1 MLTVA
6 EIDQYH
12 REGYVIPTGFR
23 PDDATLD
30 ALRMAIRYM
39 PATSSLYRDDDMPLS
54 KFDWSTSP
62 IKLLKGENRGPVN
75 VFVIGHNA
83 QPW

>member
-23 PDDATLD
+23 PDDPTLG

-39 PATSSLYRDDDMPLS
+39 PATSGLYRDDDMPLS
-54 KFDWSTSP
+54 KFDLSTLP
-62 IKLLKGENRGPVN
+62 IKLLKGENRKPAN
-75 VFVIGHNA
+75 DSVIGHDA
-83 QPW
+83 RPW

>member
-1 MLTVA
+1 MLSVA

-39 PATSSLYRDDDMPLS
+39 PATSGLYRDDDMQLS
-54 KFDWSTSP
+54 KFDWSTLP
-62 IKLLKGENRGPVN
+62 IKLLKGENWSPVN
-75 VFVIGHNA
+75 DFVIGHDA
-83 QPW
+83 RPW

>member
-12 REGYVIPTGFR
+12 REGYVFPTAFR

-30 ALRMAIRYM
+30 ALRMAIRYL
-39 PATSSLYRDDDMPLS
+39 PATSGLYRVDDMS
-54 KFDWSTSP
+54 FSRSDWSTLW
-62 IKLLKGENRGPVN
+62 IKLLKGEDRNPVN
-75 VFVIGHNA
+75 DFVIGHDA
-83 QPW
+83 RPW

>member
-12 REGYVIPTGFR
+12 GEGYVIPKGFR

-30 ALRMAIRYM
+30 ALRMAIRYL
-39 PATSSLYRDDDMPLS
+39 PATSGLYRVDDMS
-54 KFDWSTSP
+54 FSRSDWSTLS
-62 IKLLKGENRGPVN
+62 IKL
-75 VFVIGHNA
+75 
-83 QPW
+83 

>member
-39 PATSSLYRDDDMPLS
+39 PATSGLYRDDDMPLS
-54 KFDWSTSP
+54 KFYWSTLP
-62 IKLLKGENRGPVN
+62 IKLLEGENQNPVN
-75 VFVIGHNA
+75 DFLIGHDA
-83 QPW
+83 RPW